1 MSTAERSV
9 PVEMIDGLESC
20 IQGSWLARQYK
31 KSQAKYC
38 LQVLQEDAFVMGS
51 QSSGSCIV
59 PLHLS
64 P

>member
-51 QSSGSCIV
+51 
-59 PLHLS
+59 
-64 P
+64 